1 VFGNPQ
7 FSILSWGVNYGFA
20 YNLPTNSTYYLHPP
34 QDIINFPFIDDS
46 IDSTTTTI
54 TTTEETLPPEHDDSE
69 HEQYLK
75 DHPDQ
80 NRRKYQQINYNQNI
94 LPLSSS
100 PYQQEVYPIYYPPK
114 IETKPMMQ
122 RRYRRELFKNIE
134 SVIDR

>member
-1 VFGNPQ
+1 M
-7 FSILSWGVNYGFA
+7 NYGFA

-34 QDIINFPFIDDS
+34 QDIINFPFIDES
-46 IDSTTTTI
+46 LDSTTTTTT
-54 TTTEETLPPEHDDSE
+54 TTTEASLPPEHDDSE

-80 NRRKYQQINYNQNI
+80 NRRRYQEINYNQNK
-94 LPLSSS
+94 L
-100 PYQQEVYPIYYPPK
+100 PYQQVYPVYYPPK